1 MEERL
6 LSLLRHYELT
16 PSSFADKIG
25 VQRSSISHLL
35 SGRNKPSF
43 DFIKRLIENFP
54 DVDIKWFI
62 SGKGNIINTV
72 RPTPVNLSLFDQN
85 DFKFNES
92 EKEIPIEHKTSVK
105 NGTNINSLS
114 DHVKDLIKPEIKRI
128 VIFYDD
134 KTWEEFIPNKT

>member
-85 DFKFNES
+85 DFKFNEP
-92 EKEIPIEHKTSVK
+92 EKEIPAEHKTSVK

-114 DHVKDLIKPEIKRI
+114 DHVKDLIKPEIKKI